1 MRFAF
6 RRFAFRSAPPVIS
19 RLAVG
24 DPRSLGSEQR
34 FAKLLGPPGRGR
46 AARSNPITEEISM
59 NVMPTVLQRSLL
71 LFATYLFLLVVG
83 FAGNAAAVVPVAPLD
98 KEIVIVNNS
107 SDKRVFFP
115 VLQKG
120 ATIGNPDLWMQAAFV
135 QLQERNFPIFK
146 QKNPYPEFP
155 TTLVYRAYI
164 DIANTDK
171 TTGLQPGQSVTITV
185 PFWTQLQEVTDNNIG
200 VNTDQFIDWWNAARI
215 YLFEGALFEGATA
228 LHAAQITDGST
239 VDKKPHT
246 PTPVAP
252 VGGAKVPTCVASGG
266 ATCTVTLLSYTID
279 PPFGIPFQLQEY
291 TFASAVGPPLDR
303 RPATFKRDENAED
316 GLLFVNYNVS
326 SLDSVYLPVAMG
338 PLTKSGNS
346 DVPYVGST
354 QSVAN
359 FRNELATFGGDN
371 GTNWPIYVPVYF
383 DELSNHP
390 GLPNEPIFNA
400 ACSLDAF
407 ENPGNPNAHPPVP
420 NELPKIPRY
429 ELPKVPGTF
438 NMLVESY
445 RDPPPIPPVLTSDP
459 PVFPS
464 TWKCNPSPPPPF
476 VDPPKLGTVGK
487 GVVDL
492 WMDCIYESHMPRST
506 PFASPTC
513 RQLRDQFRFFQK
525 NYMDACKMMPDP
537 DFTSTIQ
544 AIYGFV
550 PINFGGCK
558 GGALNETAGFK
569 KAILDYCDL
578 QYNYLTVI
586 RKEEIFNPFT
596 QLIHDTLKSSA
607 YAFSIDDKVSFKHVE
622 GTGIILAIAG
632 ANGLENRNA
641 SQLPDRN
648 NFKEQCQEKPPK
660 AEVRAG
666 LTPFTLELEQPPV
679 SVP

>member
-1 MRFAF
+1 
-6 RRFAFRSAPPVIS
+6 
-19 RLAVG
+19 
-24 DPRSLGSEQR
+24 
-34 FAKLLGPPGRGR
+34 
-46 AARSNPITEEISM
+46 M
-59 NVMPTVLQRSLL
+59 NTSCTVVSV
-71 LFATYLFLLVVG
+71 LFLLVLG
-83 FAGNAAAVVPVAPLD
+83 FAGSAAAVVPNPPPD
-98 KEIVIVNNS
+98 KKIVIVNNS

-115 VLQKG
+115 MLQKG
-120 ATIGNPDLWMQAAFV
+120 ATIGNPDLWMQAAIL
-135 QLQERNFPIFK
+135 QLQLRNFPIFAEK
-146 QKNPYPEFP
+146 EPYPEFP

-164 DIANTDK
+164 DITNTDS
-171 TTGLQPGQSVTITV
+171 TTGLQHDQSVTITV

-215 YLFEGALFEGATA
+215 YLFEGATA

-291 TFASAVGPPLDR
+291 TFASAVGPPLDG
-303 RPATFKRDENAED
+303 RPAMFQNKAGD

-338 PLTKSGNS
+338 PLGNN

-354 QSVAN
+354 QSVAD
-359 FRNELATFGGDN
+359 FREKLAKFGGDN
-371 GTNWPIYVPVYF
+371 GVNWPIYVPVYF
-383 DELSNHP
+383 DELSKHP

-407 ENPGNPNAHPPVP
+407 EQP
-420 NELPKIPRY
+420 NEAPKVPRY
-429 ELPKVPGTF
+429 ELPKLAGTF
-438 NMLVESY
+438 NMLVESF

-459 PVFPS
+459 PDFSSFS
-464 TWKCNPSPPPPF
+464 TSKCNPSPPPPF
-476 VDPPKLGTVGK
+476 TTPDLGTAGQRVLK
-487 GVVDL
+487 L
-492 WMDCIYESHMPRST
+492 WHDCTDASNNPRPPGST
-506 PFASPTC
+506 PFKSTTC
-513 RQLRDQFRFFQK
+513 IELRKQFNFFQT
-525 NYMDACKMMPDP
+525 NYISTCKKEP

-569 KAILDYCDL
+569 AAIGLYCDL
-578 QYNYLTVI
+578 QYNYLTEI
-586 RKEEIFNPFT
+586 PEAEIFNPFT

-607 YAFSIDDKVSFKHVE
+607 YAFSIDDKVSFKHVQ

-632 ANGLENRNA
+632 ANGLENKTA
-641 SQLPDRN
+641 APLPDAH
-648 NFKEQCQEKPPK
+648 NFKDQCRETPPK
-660 AEVRAG
+660 TEVRSG

>member
-1 MRFAF
+1 
-6 RRFAFRSAPPVIS
+6 
-19 RLAVG
+19 
-24 DPRSLGSEQR
+24 
-34 FAKLLGPPGRGR
+34 
-46 AARSNPITEEISM
+46 M
-59 NVMPTVLQRSLL
+59 NTSCTVVSV
-71 LFATYLFLLVVG
+71 LFLLVLG
-83 FAGNAAAVVPVAPLD
+83 FAGSAAAVVPNPPPD
-98 KEIVIVNNS
+98 KKIVIVNNS

-115 VLQKG
+115 MLQKG
-120 ATIGNPDLWMQAAFV
+120 ATIGNPDLWMQAAIL
-135 QLQERNFPIFK
+135 QLQLRNFPIFAEK
-146 QKNPYPEFP
+146 EPYPEFP

-164 DIANTDK
+164 DITNTDS
-171 TTGLQPGQSVTITV
+171 TTGLQHDQSVTITV

-291 TFASAVGPPLDR
+291 TFASAVGPPLDG
-303 RPATFKRDENAED
+303 RPAMFQNKAGD

-338 PLTKSGNS
+338 PLGNN

-354 QSVAN
+354 QSVAD
-359 FRNELATFGGDN
+359 FREKLAKFGGDN
-371 GTNWPIYVPVYF
+371 GGNWPIYVPVYF
-383 DELSNHP
+383 DELSKHP

-407 ENPGNPNAHPPVP
+407 EQP
-420 NELPKIPRY
+420 NEAPKVPRY
-429 ELPKVPGTF
+429 ELPKLAGTF
-438 NMLVESY
+438 NMLVESF

-459 PVFPS
+459 PDFSSFS
-464 TWKCNPSPPPPF
+464 TSKCNPSPPPPF
-476 VDPPKLGTVGK
+476 TTPDLGTAGQRVLK
-487 GVVDL
+487 L
-492 WMDCIYESHMPRST
+492 WHDCTDASNNPRPPGST
-506 PFASPTC
+506 PFKSTTC
-513 RQLRDQFRFFQK
+513 IELRKQFNFFQT
-525 NYMDACKMMPDP
+525 NYISTCKKEP

-569 KAILDYCDL
+569 AAIGLYCDL
-578 QYNYLTVI
+578 QYNYLTEI
-586 RKEEIFNPFT
+586 PEAEIFNPFT

-607 YAFSIDDKVSFKHVE
+607 YAFSIDDKVSFKHVQ

-632 ANGLENRNA
+632 ANGLENKTA
-641 SQLPDRN
+641 APLPDAH
-648 NFKEQCQEKPPK
+648 NFKDQCRETPPK
-660 AEVRAG
+660 TEVRSG

>member
-1 MRFAF
+1 MATQTTLTVSAGIKLTRE
-6 RRFAFRSAPPVIS
+6 RSV
-19 RLAVG
+19 
-24 DPRSLGSEQR
+24 
-34 FAKLLGPPGRGR
+34 
-46 AARSNPITEEISM
+46 M
-59 NVMPTVLQRSLL
+59 NTSCTVVSV
-71 LFATYLFLLVVG
+71 LFLLVLG
-83 FAGNAAAVVPVAPLD
+83 FAGSAAAVVPNPPPD
-98 KEIVIVNNS
+98 KKIVIVNNS

-115 VLQKG
+115 MLQKG
-120 ATIGNPDLWMQAAFV
+120 ATIGNPDLWMQAAIL
-135 QLQERNFPIFK
+135 QLQLRNFPIFAEK
-146 QKNPYPEFP
+146 EPYPEFP

-164 DIANTDK
+164 DITNTDS
-171 TTGLQPGQSVTITV
+171 TTGLQHDQSVTITV

-215 YLFEGALFEGATA
+215 YLFEGATA

-291 TFASAVGPPLDR
+291 TFASAVGPPLDG
-303 RPATFKRDENAED
+303 RPAMFQNKAGD

-338 PLTKSGNS
+338 PLGNN

-354 QSVAN
+354 QSVAD
-359 FRNELATFGGDN
+359 FREKLAKFGGDN
-371 GTNWPIYVPVYF
+371 GVNWPIYVPVYF
-383 DELSNHP
+383 DELSKHP

-407 ENPGNPNAHPPVP
+407 EQP
-420 NELPKIPRY
+420 NEAPKVPRY
-429 ELPKVPGTF
+429 ELPKLAGTF
-438 NMLVESY
+438 NMLVESF

-459 PVFPS
+459 PDFSSFS
-464 TWKCNPSPPPPF
+464 TSKCNPSPPPPF
-476 VDPPKLGTVGK
+476 TTPDLGTAGQRVLK
-487 GVVDL
+487 L
-492 WMDCIYESHMPRST
+492 WHDCTDASNNPRPPGST
-506 PFASPTC
+506 PFKSTTC
-513 RQLRDQFRFFQK
+513 IELRKQFNFFQT
-525 NYMDACKMMPDP
+525 NYISTCKKEP

-569 KAILDYCDL
+569 AAIGLYCDL
-578 QYNYLTVI
+578 QYNYLTEI
-586 RKEEIFNPFT
+586 PEAEIFNPFT

-607 YAFSIDDKVSFKHVE
+607 YAFSIDDKVSFKHVQ

-632 ANGLENRNA
+632 ANGLENKTA
-641 SQLPDRN
+641 APLPDAH
-648 NFKEQCQEKPPK
+648 NFKDQCRETPPK
-660 AEVRAG
+660 TEVRSG

>member
-1 MRFAF
+1 
-6 RRFAFRSAPPVIS
+6 
-19 RLAVG
+19 
-24 DPRSLGSEQR
+24 
-34 FAKLLGPPGRGR
+34 
-46 AARSNPITEEISM
+46 M
-59 NVMPTVLQRSLL
+59 NTSCTVVSV
-71 LFATYLFLLVVG
+71 LFLLVLG
-83 FAGNAAAVVPVAPLD
+83 FAGSAAAVVPNPPPD
-98 KEIVIVNNS
+98 KKIVIVNNS

-115 VLQKG
+115 MLQKG
-120 ATIGNPDLWMQAAFV
+120 ATIGNPDLWMQAAIL
-135 QLQERNFPIFK
+135 QLQLRNFPIFAEK
-146 QKNPYPEFP
+146 EPYPEFP

-164 DIANTDK
+164 DITNTDS
-171 TTGLQPGQSVTITV
+171 TTGLQHDQSVTITV

-215 YLFEGALFEGATA
+215 YLFEGATA

-291 TFASAVGPPLDR
+291 TFASAVGPPLDG
-303 RPATFKRDENAED
+303 RPAMFQNKAGD

-338 PLTKSGNS
+338 PLGNN

-354 QSVAN
+354 QSVAD
-359 FRNELATFGGDN
+359 FREKLAKFGGDN
-371 GTNWPIYVPVYF
+371 GGNWPIYVPVYF
-383 DELSNHP
+383 DELSKHP

-407 ENPGNPNAHPPVP
+407 EQP
-420 NELPKIPRY
+420 NEAPKVPRY
-429 ELPKVPGTF
+429 ELPKLAGTF
-438 NMLVESY
+438 NMLVESF

-459 PVFPS
+459 PDFSSFS
-464 TWKCNPSPPPPF
+464 TSKCNPSPPPPF
-476 VDPPKLGTVGK
+476 TTPDLGTAGQRVLK
-487 GVVDL
+487 L
-492 WMDCIYESHMPRST
+492 WHDCTDASNNPRPPGST
-506 PFASPTC
+506 PFKSTTC
-513 RQLRDQFRFFQK
+513 IELRKQFNFFQT
-525 NYMDACKMMPDP
+525 NYISTCKKEP

-569 KAILDYCDL
+569 AAIGLYCDL
-578 QYNYLTVI
+578 QYNYLMEI
-586 RKEEIFNPFT
+586 PEAEIFNPFT

-607 YAFSIDDKVSFKHVE
+607 YAFSIDDKVSFKHVQ

-632 ANGLENRNA
+632 ANGLENKTA
-641 SQLPDRN
+641 APLPDAH
-648 NFKEQCQEKPPK
+648 NFKDQCRETPPK
-660 AEVRAG
+660 TEVRSG

>member
-1 MRFAF
+1 
-6 RRFAFRSAPPVIS
+6 
-19 RLAVG
+19 
-24 DPRSLGSEQR
+24 
-34 FAKLLGPPGRGR
+34 
-46 AARSNPITEEISM
+46 M
-59 NVMPTVLQRSLL
+59 NTSCTVVSV
-71 LFATYLFLLVVG
+71 LFLLVLG
-83 FAGNAAAVVPVAPLD
+83 FAGSAAAVVPNPPPD
-98 KEIVIVNNS
+98 KKIVIVNNS

-115 VLQKG
+115 MLQKG
-120 ATIGNPDLWMQAAFV
+120 ATIGNPDLWMQAAIL
-135 QLQERNFPIFK
+135 QLQLRNFPIFAEK
-146 QKNPYPEFP
+146 EPYPEFP

-164 DIANTDK
+164 DITNTDS
-171 TTGLQPGQSVTITV
+171 TTGLQHDQSVTITV

-215 YLFEGALFEGATA
+215 YLFEGATA

-291 TFASAVGPPLDR
+291 TFASAVGPPLDG
-303 RPATFKRDENAED
+303 RPAMFQNKAGD

-338 PLTKSGNS
+338 PLGNN

-354 QSVAN
+354 QSVAD
-359 FRNELATFGGDN
+359 FREKLAKFGGDN
-371 GTNWPIYVPVYF
+371 GGNWPIYVPVYF
-383 DELSNHP
+383 DELSKHP

-407 ENPGNPNAHPPVP
+407 EQP
-420 NELPKIPRY
+420 NEAPKVPRY
-429 ELPKVPGTF
+429 ELPKLAGTF
-438 NMLVESY
+438 NMLVESF

-459 PVFPS
+459 PDFSSFS
-464 TWKCNPSPPPPF
+464 TSKCNPSPPPPF
-476 VDPPKLGTVGK
+476 TTPDLGTAGQRVLK
-487 GVVDL
+487 L
-492 WMDCIYESHMPRST
+492 WHDCTDASNNPRPPGST
-506 PFASPTC
+506 PFKSTTC
-513 RQLRDQFRFFQK
+513 IELRKQFNFFQT
-525 NYMDACKMMPDP
+525 NYISTCKKEP

-569 KAILDYCDL
+569 AAIGLYCDL
-578 QYNYLTVI
+578 QYNYLTEI
-586 RKEEIFNPFT
+586 PEAEIFNPFT

-607 YAFSIDDKVSFKHVE
+607 YAFSIDDKVSFKHVQ

-632 ANGLENRNA
+632 ANGLENKTA
-641 SQLPDRN
+641 APLPDAH
-648 NFKEQCQEKPPK
+648 NFKDQCRETPPK
-660 AEVRAG
+660 TEVRSG

>member
-1 MRFAF
+1 
-6 RRFAFRSAPPVIS
+6 
-19 RLAVG
+19 
-24 DPRSLGSEQR
+24 
-34 FAKLLGPPGRGR
+34 
-46 AARSNPITEEISM
+46 M
-59 NVMPTVLQRSLL
+59 NTSCTVVSV
-71 LFATYLFLLVVG
+71 LFLLVLG
-83 FAGNAAAVVPVAPLD
+83 FAGSAAAVVPNPPPD
-98 KEIVIVNNS
+98 KKIVIVNNS

-115 VLQKG
+115 MLQKG
-120 ATIGNPDLWMQAAFV
+120 TTIGNPDLWMQAAIL
-135 QLQERNFPIFK
+135 QLQLRNFPIFAEK
-146 QKNPYPEFP
+146 EPYPEFP

-164 DIANTDK
+164 DITNTDS
-171 TTGLQPGQSVTITV
+171 TTGLQHDQSVTITV

-215 YLFEGALFEGATA
+215 YLFEGATA

-291 TFASAVGPPLDR
+291 TFASAVGPPLDG
-303 RPATFKRDENAED
+303 RPAMFQNKAGD

-338 PLTKSGNS
+338 PLGNN

-354 QSVAN
+354 QSVAD
-359 FRNELATFGGDN
+359 FREKLAKFGGDN
-371 GTNWPIYVPVYF
+371 GVNWPIYVPVYF
-383 DELSNHP
+383 DELSKHP

-407 ENPGNPNAHPPVP
+407 EQP
-420 NELPKIPRY
+420 NEAPKVPRY
-429 ELPKVPGTF
+429 ELPKLAGTF
-438 NMLVESY
+438 NMLVESF

-459 PVFPS
+459 PDFSSFS
-464 TWKCNPSPPPPF
+464 TSKCNPSPPPPF
-476 VDPPKLGTVGK
+476 TTPDLGTAGQRVLK
-487 GVVDL
+487 L
-492 WMDCIYESHMPRST
+492 WHDCTDASNNPRPPGST
-506 PFASPTC
+506 PFKSTTC
-513 RQLRDQFRFFQK
+513 IELRKQFNFFQT
-525 NYMDACKMMPDP
+525 NYISTCKKEP

-569 KAILDYCDL
+569 AAIGLYCDL
-578 QYNYLTVI
+578 QYNYLTEI
-586 RKEEIFNPFT
+586 PEAEIFNPFT

-607 YAFSIDDKVSFKHVE
+607 YAFSIDDKVSFKHVQ

-632 ANGLENRNA
+632 ANGLENKTA
-641 SQLPDRN
+641 APLPDAH
-648 NFKEQCQEKPPK
+648 NFKDQCRETPPK
-660 AEVRAG
+660 TEVRSG

>member
-1 MRFAF
+1 
-6 RRFAFRSAPPVIS
+6 
-19 RLAVG
+19 
-24 DPRSLGSEQR
+24 
-34 FAKLLGPPGRGR
+34 
-46 AARSNPITEEISM
+46 M
-59 NVMPTVLQRSLL
+59 NTSCTVVSV
-71 LFATYLFLLVVG
+71 LFLLVLG
-83 FAGNAAAVVPVAPLD
+83 FAGSAAAVVPNPPPD
-98 KEIVIVNNS
+98 KKIVIVNNS

-115 VLQKG
+115 MLQKG
-120 ATIGNPDLWMQAAFV
+120 ATIGNPDLWMQAAIL
-135 QLQERNFPIFK
+135 QLQLRNFPIFAEK
-146 QKNPYPEFP
+146 EPYPEFP

-164 DIANTDK
+164 DITNTDS
-171 TTGLQPGQSVTITV
+171 TTGLQHDQSVTITV

-215 YLFEGALFEGATA
+215 YLFEGATA

-291 TFASAVGPPLDR
+291 TFASAVGPPLDG
-303 RPATFKRDENAED
+303 RPAMFQNKAGD

-338 PLTKSGNS
+338 PLGNN

-354 QSVAN
+354 QSVAD
-359 FRNELATFGGDN
+359 FREKLAKFGGDN
-371 GTNWPIYVPVYF
+371 GVNWPIYVPVYF
-383 DELSNHP
+383 DELSKHP

-407 ENPGNPNAHPPVP
+407 EQP
-420 NELPKIPRY
+420 NEAPKVPRY
-429 ELPKVPGTF
+429 ELPKLAGTF
-438 NMLVESY
+438 NMLVESF

-459 PVFPS
+459 PDFSSFS
-464 TWKCNPSPPPPF
+464 TSKCNPSPPPPF
-476 VDPPKLGTVGK
+476 TTPDLGTAGQRVLK
-487 GVVDL
+487 L
-492 WMDCIYESHMPRST
+492 WHDCTDASNNPRPPGST
-506 PFASPTC
+506 PFKSTTC
-513 RQLRDQFRFFQK
+513 IELRKQFNFFQT
-525 NYMDACKMMPDP
+525 NYISTCKKEP
-537 DFTSTIQ
+537 DFTSTIL

-569 KAILDYCDL
+569 AAIGLYCDL
-578 QYNYLTVI
+578 QYNYLTEI
-586 RKEEIFNPFT
+586 PEAEIFNPFT

-607 YAFSIDDKVSFKHVE
+607 YAFSIDDKVSFKHVQ

-632 ANGLENRNA
+632 ANGLENKTA
-641 SQLPDRN
+641 APLPDAH
-648 NFKEQCQEKPPK
+648 NFKDQCRETPPK
-660 AEVRAG
+660 TEVRSG